1 MKKKN
6 NKKEKPGK
14 HTLLVFIAAFL
25 SLALVF
31 GATLGIISI
40 VKRSNSVVSYDGVTM
55 SAPVAE
61 LQGSSGSAV

>member
-6 NKKEKPGK
+6 NKKEKSGK
-14 HTLLVFIAAFL
+14 RALLVFIAAFL

-55 SAPVAE
+55 SAPVA
-61 LQGSSGSAV
+61 SFFVSRF